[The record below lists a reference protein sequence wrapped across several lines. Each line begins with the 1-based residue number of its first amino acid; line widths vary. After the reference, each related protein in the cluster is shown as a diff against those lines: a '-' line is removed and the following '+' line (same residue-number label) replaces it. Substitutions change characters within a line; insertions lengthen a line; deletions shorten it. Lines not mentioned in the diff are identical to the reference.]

1 MLWLIRCKFMMRKV
15 NHDHEVTGSDVVL
28 IWPQG
33 QDRIIHNRQTHTCTK
48 DHYATPL
55 RIFACPIS
63 HSMIP
68 FCVIN
73 NDQPKPMRPKQG
85 WAKWGPETP
94 NPINLWKTTHNP
106 NAHFTSLSGS
116 IPRKDFWTTCPPP
129 LKIVYINVLLYDD
142 FHWEARLGGLCH
154 HGRRPQYW
162 V

>member
-1 MLWLIRCKFMMRKV
+1 MRCRFMMSKV

-28 IWPQG
+28 I
-33 QDRIIHNRQTHTCTK
+33 RTELYIIGKPMHVQRVTI
-48 DHYATPL
+48 HYATPL

-73 NDQPKPMRPKQG
+73 NDQPKLMRPKQG

-106 NAHFTSLSGS
+106 NTHFTSLSGS

-142 FHWEARLGGLCH
+142 FHWEVRLGGLCH